1 MRGKKIRKCWRGGKE
16 RNIQL
21 KKERQEEKRK
31 ETKEGERERK
41 ERESEEYE
49 EGWQMFTLVT

>member
-1 MRGKKIRKCWRGGKE
+1 MSEEADVTLDTIYAMVY
-16 RNIQL
+16 
-21 KKERQEEKRK
+21 EEKRK